1 MSHEALTAYV
11 ATLAVAETLLKKQII
26 GKKDFFILEKAMMR
40 KYGFSENSIFRD
52 YRIVC
57 QGSLRGKSKSLYS
70 LYFAICASYSRFE
83 YAFVGSSDF
92 AKSYQTS
99 EYLFRFF
106 KENTMFDLT
115 PVVSGSS
122 FLPHINLSNTCFER
136 R

>member
-1 MSHEALTAYV
+1 MAGLRNVVRSLT
-11 ATLAVAETLLKKQII
+11 
-26 GKKDFFILEKAMMR
+26 
-40 KYGFSENSIFRD
+40 
-52 YRIVC
+52 
-57 QGSLRGKSKSLYS
+57 
-70 LYFAICASYSRFE
+70 YFAVNDSEHKYIEDNSRELIDSFHLQQDFLDSRFE

-122 FLPHINLSNTCFER
+122 FLPHINLSNICFER